1 MSNRKLG
8 ILAIV
13 AAVMVIWATVQS
25 KLSNRSRVEPVGQ
38 AYLIQ
43 GLNTSEINSIT
54 VGHGDDATQIV
65 QQDGR
70 FVVTN
75 ACNYPADPK
84 QLNDLITKCLDVKTT
99 ERYTDDAKN
108 HEDLEVTEEKAHHVI
123 KFFKADGSLLT
134 GVIVGKSVETG
145 QGAYVRLAGEDT
157 VYLTDSAPWFRST
170 ALEYVNQEI
179 ASVERADVN
188 SVRVTAPDGAYVLRS
203 VNNGDDVT
211 MDNLPEGETLKTS
224 DAKSVLTALT
234 SLRFDDVNTPAN
246 LSGLVFDHLYVCRLD
261 DSTEYLL
268 RLAKKDDK
276 TYVTCEAKFTD
287 TTPVTMKPGQVESE
301 EELRKKEAKLQA
313 QEAAQKFT
321 LRHRGWIYE
330 IPDWKANYLTKKQSE
345 LLEKKESEEEAAK
358 TTEASTDSPA
368 EATAQTPNAEPA
380 TAPAVAEPQPAAAP
394 VPTDPNATG
403 GQ

>member
-13 AAVMVIWATVQS
+13 AAVMVLWATIQS
-25 KLSNRSRVEPVGQ
+25 KLSNRSRVEAVGQ
-38 AYLIQ
+38 TYLLQ
-43 GLNTSEINSIT
+43 GLNTSEISSIT
-54 VGHGDDATQIV
+54 VGHGDEATRIV

-70 FVVTN
+70 FVVAN
-75 ACNYPADPK
+75 AANYPADPK
-84 QLNDLITKCLDVKTT
+84 QLNDLITKCLDIKTT
-99 ERYTDDAKN
+99 ERYTDNPKN

-134 GVIVGKSVETG
+134 GVVVGKSVEAG

-188 SVRVTAPDGAYVLRS
+188 SVRVTTPDGAYVLRS
-203 VNNGDDVT
+203 VNDGDDVT
-211 MDNLPEGETLKTS
+211 MDKLPEGETLKAS

-261 DSTEYLL
+261 DSTEYML

-276 TYVTCEAKFTD
+276 TYVTCEAKFAD

-301 EELRKKEAKLQA
+301 EELKKKEAKLQA

-321 LRHRGWIYE
+321 LRHRGWVYE

-345 LLEKKESEEEAAK
+345 LLDEKESEEEATEA
-358 TTEASTDSPA
+358 TEASVEPSDAGTATTPA
-368 EATAQTPNAEPA
+368 A
-380 TAPAVAEPQPAAAP
+380 AEPQPVAEPAP
-394 VPTDPNATG
+394 ADPNASG

>member
-1 MSNRKLG
+1 MSNQKLG

-13 AAVMVIWATVQS
+13 AAVMVLWAVVQS
-25 KLSNRSRVEPVGQ
+25 RVSNRSRVELAGE

-43 GLNTSEINSIT
+43 GLDTAEIGSIT
-54 VGHGDDATQIV
+54 VGHGDDAVRIEQK
-65 QQDGR
+65 DGR
-70 FVVTN
+70 FVVPT
-75 ACNYPADPK
+75 ASNYPADPK

-99 ERYTDDAKN
+99 ELYTESAKN
-108 HEDLEVTEEKAHHVI
+108 HEDLEVTEEKARHVI

-134 GVIVGKSVETG
+134 GVVVGKSVETG
-145 QGAYVRLAGEDT
+145 QGSYVRLASDDA

-179 ASVERADVN
+179 ASIERADVN
-188 SVRVTAPDGAYVLRS
+188 SVTVTTPEGPYTLRS
-203 VNNGDDVT
+203 VDDADSAV
-211 MDNLPEGETLKTS
+211 MDGLPEGETLKTS

-234 SLRFDDVNTPAN
+234 SLRFDDVNTPAE
-246 LSGLVFDHLYVCRLD
+246 LGDLDFDHLYVCRLD
-261 DSTEYLL
+261 NSTEYRL

-276 TYVTCEAKFTD
+276 TYLRCEAKYTD

-301 EELRKKEAKLQA
+301 EELKKKEAKLQA

-330 IPDWKANYLTKKQSE
+330 IPDWKANYLTKKKSE
-345 LLEKKESEEEAAK
+345 LFEEKEEEAEAESAE
-358 TTEASTDSPA
+358 TTGDASAAGDPAEPPA
-368 EATAQTPNAEPA
+368 EAPDETVEAQPVAEPA
-380 TAPAVAEPQPAAAP
+380 P
-394 VPTDPNATG
+394 VDPNAPD